1 MAVPSLHIKGLD
13 WSITHLNEQAVIL
26 SPLIESNPITS
37 IHNLLR
43 MLESNPI
50 AGIIDVV
57 PAYENLTVFLD
68 YAVLSQKQ
76 LIERLTKLQEVDA
89 FEKANTHHIQVDYNK
104 GLDWGRAQK
113 YTKLSKAEI
122 IKKHTETI
130 YTVAMIGFLPGF
142 IFLDGLDPTLTIPR
156 LDSPRNQVPAG
167 AIGIGGTQTGLYS
180 IQSAGGWNIIG
191 TTTQR
196 FFDATNQP
204 PISVKPGDFVQ
215 FIDRS
220 S

>member
-1 MAVPSLHIKGLD
+1 MVVPSMHIKGNE
-13 WSITHLNEQAVIL
+13 WRISCLNKQAVIL
-26 SPLIESNPITS
+26 SPLMESNPITS
-37 IHNLLR
+37 IHNLFR

-57 PAYENLTVFLD
+57 PAYENLTIFLNN
-68 YAVLSQKQ
+68 AVLSQKQ
-76 LIERLTKLQEVDA
+76 LIEKLTKLQEVDA

-104 GLDWGRAQK
+104 GLDWERAEK
-113 YTKLSKAEI
+113 YTGLLKSEI
-122 IKKHTETI
+122 IKKHTKTI

-142 IFLDGLDPTLTIPR
+142 IFLDGLDPKLIIPR
-156 LDSPRNQVPAG
+156 LDSPRNRIPAG
-167 AIGIGGTQTGLYS
+167 AIGIGGSQTGLYS

-215 FIDRS
+215 FIDIQR
-220 S
+220 

>member
-1 MAVPSLHIKGLD
+1 MVVPSLHIKGLE

-37 IHNLLR
+37 IHNLFR

-57 PAYENLTVFLD
+57 PAYENLTIFMD
-68 YAVLSQKQ
+68 NAVLSQKQ
-76 LIERLTKLQEVDA
+76 LIERFTKLQVVDA
-89 FEKANTHHIQVDYNK
+89 FEKATSHHIQVDYNK
-104 GLDWGRAQK
+104 GLDWERAEN

-122 IKKHTETI
+122 IKKHTEKT
-130 YTVAMIGFLPGF
+130 YTVAMVGFLPGF
-142 IFLDGLDPTLTIPR
+142 IFLDELDPTLTIPR

-167 AIGIGGTQTGLYS
+167 AIGIGGSQTGLYS